1 MTQYLIDLTTLES
14 ICPLSRYL
22 LGAYVEAAQVML
34 SDFHAVPPPPTPV
47 RWYDESEE
55 AQAALQWSEPD
66 NAARR
71 SHANTKDATEHG
83 AYAVAIA
90 AAHLLGFMV
99 KHRALNE
106 SGCDF
111 MMFRRGGNQEE
122 HFMLEVSGIRRG
134 GNVQARLREKVTQG
148 SGGKTA
154 RPGMAVVVQFEQP
167 AVALKRW
174 Q

>member
-1 MTQYLIDLTTLES
+1 MAQHLMDLTTLES
-14 ICPLSRYL
+14 ICPLSRHL
-22 LGAYVEAAQVML
+22 LGAYVEAAQVIL
-34 SDFHAVPPPPTPV
+34 GDLHSVPPPPTPV
-47 RWYDESEE
+47 HWSDESEE
-55 AQAALQWSEPD
+55 VQAAIQWSQPD
-66 NAARR
+66 DAARG
-71 SHANTKDATEHG
+71 SHANVKDATEHG

-90 AAHLLGFMV
+90 AVHLLGFVV

-122 HFMLEVSGIRRG
+122 LFMLEVSGIRRG
-134 GNVQARLREKVTQG
+134 GNVQARLRQKVAQG
-148 SGGKTA
+148 RGGRAA